1 MKPEWTDT
9 SNGCDGT
16 FGGATSHE
24 CALPTPGN
32 LFSSD
37 VYIIHK
43 QKILSIAKSYFS
55 SNIYHYCFSV
65 ATTTTLPPTT
75 APPTKP
81 PTTVPTTTVEPTEP
95 PDCKQKYLY
104 GVFEVPLF
112 FIILGRIKGII
123 IYSIL

>member
-1 MKPEWTDT
+1 MCCTMKPEWTDT

-43 QKILSIAKSYFS
+43 NK
-55 SNIYHYCFSV
+55 
-65 ATTTTLPPTT
+65 
-75 APPTKP
+75 
-81 PTTVPTTTVEPTEP
+81 
-95 PDCKQKYLY
+95 KYY
-104 GVFEVPLF
+104 PLRNLIF
-112 FIILGRIKGII
+112 LQTFIIIV
-123 IYSIL
+123 SP

>member
-1 MKPEWTDT
+1 MYIILHFTILYNSDIENEGKGCWDDCNAVQGPCEWCGKLGMCCTMKPGWTDT

-43 QKILSIAKSYFS
+43 QKY
-55 SNIYHYCFSV
+55 Y
-65 ATTTTLPPTT
+65 
-75 APPTKP
+75 
-81 PTTVPTTTVEPTEP
+81 
-95 PDCKQKYLY
+95 
-104 GVFEVPLF
+104 PLRNLIF
-112 FIILGRIKGII
+112 PQTNII
-123 IYSIL
+123 IVSP

>member
-1 MKPEWTDT
+1 MCCTMKPEWTDT

-43 QKILSIAKSYFS
+43 NY
-55 SNIYHYCFSV
+55 
-65 ATTTTLPPTT
+65 
-75 APPTKP
+75 
-81 PTTVPTTTVEPTEP
+81 
-95 PDCKQKYLY
+95 
-104 GVFEVPLF
+104 PLRNLIF
-112 FIILGRIKGII
+112 LQTFIIIV
-123 IYSIL
+123 SP